1 MAEAGDILRALRGGP
16 DTLDALAARLGGAE
30 REALTWALGD
40 AVRRGLVASTA
51 GADCGPDGLCG
62 TSAPAVYT
70 LTPAG
75 RAAASDSGSGPSSA
89 TRPRAGRVAPR

>member
-16 DTLDALAARLGGAE
+16 ATLDALAARLGGAE
-30 REALTWALGD
+30 REALTWTLDDAL
-40 AVRRGLVASTA
+40 RRGLATSTA

-62 TSAPAVYT
+62 TSAPTVYT

-75 RAAASDSGSGPSSA
+75 RAAVP
-89 TRPRAGRVAPR
+89 AGRPAGRPEADPAR